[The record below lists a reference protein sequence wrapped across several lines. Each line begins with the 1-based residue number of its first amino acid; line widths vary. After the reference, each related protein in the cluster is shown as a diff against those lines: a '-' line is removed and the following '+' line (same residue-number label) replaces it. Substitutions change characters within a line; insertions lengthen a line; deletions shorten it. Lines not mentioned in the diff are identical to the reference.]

1 MSSQNLTRS
10 LATAT
15 CAVLIVGLNA
25 VSAQVQNPVPQPDT
39 HLVASAELAKFLPA
53 PDGWTRGPVR
63 TNQVEISQACT
74 YTYANA
80 TYTKDDVRIK
90 VTIADTAAHQEGLM
104 TLVAAVVTLPDGHTA
119 TLPPATSITRVRIM
133 EMPAAEMWDAQKS
146 EGEITMVVSGR
157 FAIVLEA
164 AKADSLETV
173 RGILRAIDVKA
184 LAALK

>member
-1 MSSQNLTRS
+1 MSSQNLARS
-10 LATAT
+10 LVTVT
-15 CAVLIVGLNA
+15 SAVLLVGLNA
-25 VSAQVQNPVPQPDT
+25 VSAQTQNPLPAPDT

-53 PDGWTRGPVR
+53 PEGWTRGPVR
-63 TNQVEISQACT
+63 TNQVEISQACS

-104 TLVAAVVTLPDGHTA
+104 TLAAAVVTLPDGHIA
-119 TLPPATSITRVRIM
+119 TLAPATSLARIKVM

-146 EGEITMVVSGR
+146 EGEIALVVSGR

-164 AKADSLETV
+164 SKADSLETV
-173 RGILRAIDVKA
+173 RGLLRAVDVKA